1 MSWGV
6 QLNTDVFVSGVRKAS
21 VEDTIKENED
31 SISMFEKEILMMISS
46 NPREIVSDE
55 SREDGSIIED
65 LRIKAEGIFRDYRS
79 LISQNAKLY
88 IISEEIEKAEDC

>member
-6 QLNTDVFVSGVRKAS
+6 QLSTDVFVSGVRKAS
-21 VEDTIKENED
+21 VEDTIKKNED

-55 SREDGSIIED
+55 SRETGSVIED
-65 LRIKAEGIFRDYRS
+65 LRIKAEEVFRDYRS